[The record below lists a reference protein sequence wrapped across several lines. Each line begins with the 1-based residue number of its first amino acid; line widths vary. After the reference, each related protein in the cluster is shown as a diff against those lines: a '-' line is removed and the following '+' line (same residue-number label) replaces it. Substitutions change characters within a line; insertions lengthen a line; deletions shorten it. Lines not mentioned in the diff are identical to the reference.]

1 MCVGLGKTG
10 TTSLATFLSQLGLKH
25 YSNFNDARQYYSG
38 NTEYFLS
45 LAERHD
51 SFDDIPWCFLFEVL
65 DMQHDCLFVLSVRDS
80 EDEWYGSLCRHFDR
94 FGPSVVDYLTYGFF
108 NPHGRR
114 EHYTK
119 FYRDHVTRVKLY
131 FADKSNLLVF
141 NARHQGC
148 WVALCD
154 ALGVVFDASL
164 VTVENRDNRTNLEK
178 TIQSIASLEGLDKAT
193 SIVDQGVLSFAQETY
208 IAARQALGKAFQNR
222 LRFLDLQRET
232 KFLDRASVVDPISRT
247 HFLPK
252 RMHDVPNPSVLF
264 VTMCKNEEFFI
275 DRWIRHHKCEV
286 KNAQFLVLDD
296 GSSDR
301 TCAIARAH
309 DRVALVSLP
318 TFGQFDDEHRGKSI
332 SMLVGAFNAF
342 FDYTIYL
349 DADEFLVCDRDVY
362 YGLDDFLRR
371 NRVASRS
378 AVGVEVVQHRQSE
391 AALGSQ
397 DKFLDGRSY
406 GVFSGNYSKPII
418 QSGPVVFSPG
428 FHFSET
434 EAILAEAVYI
444 LHMRFVDTKEF
455 ERRYQV
461 RQLVCKSA
469 RQVENRRGE
478 HWGTKS
484 GLFDAL
490 DAAIEQQN
498 ISDWGMEKERFM
510 KRIEKHWKSSGFFE
524 HDFGLVSN
532 FCVIPDS
539 IRRGLHV

>member
-1 MCVGLGKTG
+1 MTTG
-10 TTSLATFLSQLGLKH
+10 
-25 YSNFNDARQYYSG
+25 R
-38 NTEYFLS
+38 
-45 LAERHD
+45 
-51 SFDDIPWCFLFEVL
+51 I
-65 DMQHDCLFVLSVRDS
+65 
-80 EDEWYGSLCRHFDR
+80 
-94 FGPSVVDYLTYGFF
+94 
-108 NPHGRR
+108 
-114 EHYTK
+114 
-119 FYRDHVTRVKLY
+119 
-131 FADKSNLLVF
+131 
-141 NARHQGC
+141 
-148 WVALCD
+148 
-154 ALGVVFDASL
+154 
-164 VTVENRDNRTNLEK
+164 LEK

-193 SIVDQGVLSFAQETY
+193 SIVEQGVLTFAQETY
-208 IAARQALGKAFQNR
+208 IAAGRPWERHFRTR

-318 TFGQFDDEHRGKSI
+318 TFVQFDDEHRGKSI

-371 NRVASRS
+371 NRLASRS

-391 AALGSQ
+391 AALGRRINSSYAGLMGFSQ
-397 DKFLDGRSY
+397 VTTTSPPYKADWLF
-406 GVFSGNYSKPII
+406 
-418 QSGPVVFSPG
+418 FSPG

-434 EAILAEAVYI
+434 DAILAEAVYI
-444 LHMRFVDTKEF
+444 LHMALCIRRNLKG
-455 ERRYQV
+455 RYQV
-461 RQLVCKSA
+461 LPLVCKSP

-478 HWGTKS
+478 HWVTKS

-498 ISDWGMEKERFM
+498 ISDWVNGKETLHEADREKLEV
-510 KRIEKHWKSSGFFE
+510 IGFFRARLRLGSQTSASFPTASAE
-524 HDFGLVSN
+524 AYMSDRAAVEAAMLHNVRIKIEDIKFRVDDPYSRDW
-532 FCVIPDS
+532 FFADAIPAGYYMNRACPAILRKGCSLMILYRYWCSRRLLCSPGREVLQESFAFEMQRCLMPLIERNININGFTNVHAINAAVGDK
-539 IRRGLHV
+539 RGLAGYSRAQFSALLGVYPGIDPNDHAPTHDP